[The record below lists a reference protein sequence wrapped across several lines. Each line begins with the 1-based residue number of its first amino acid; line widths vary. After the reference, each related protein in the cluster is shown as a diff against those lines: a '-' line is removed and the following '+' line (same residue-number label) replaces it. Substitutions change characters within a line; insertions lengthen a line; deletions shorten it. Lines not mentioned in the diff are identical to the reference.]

1 MKKTSIAVAL
11 VGALALAVGVSG
23 FAYAQDNQP
32 PTFPFEH
39 AGSFAHGGRFA
50 ARSQDK
56 MDGGFLAAY
65 MHDAL
70 ANALGMTP
78 EELTALH
85 ESGNTIQT
93 LLQDRGLTFEA
104 FRAEMDDIRAV
115 ALAAAE
121 ADGMVPQEQAGMM
134 IDRADRQGGFS
145 RQDGAGRSS
154 KSMPGLLDQEVMAPY
169 MHTALAGILGVSVAE
184 LDALH
189 DSGDTIHTFLD
200 ASGQTFEEFGT
211 LLLDARASAIAAA
224 LADGVITQEQADL
237 MLDRLVNFDGIGPRR
252 SFGQ

>member
-1 MKKTSIAVAL
+1 MKKILIAVAL

-23 FAYAQDNQP
+23 FAYAQGNRP

-39 AGSFAHGGRFA
+39 AGSFTHGGRFA

-70 ANALGMTP
+70 ADALGITP

-104 FRAEMDDIRAV
+104 FRAEMDDIRAA

-121 ADGMVPQEQAGMM
+121 ADGVVPQEQARMM
-134 IDRADRQGGFS
+134 VDRADRHGGFY
-145 RQDGAGRSS
+145 RQGGAGRSS
-154 KSMPGLLDQEVMAPY
+154 RSMPGPLDQEVMAPY

-189 DSGDTIHTFLD
+189 DSDDTIHTLLD

-211 LLLDARASAIAAA
+211 LMSDARASAIAAA
-224 LADGVITQEQADL
+224 LADGVISQEQADL
-237 MLDRLVNFDGIGPRR
+237 MLDRSVNFAGVGPRHNFR
-252 SFGQ
+252 K